1 MGDKAVAGGRG
12 TRGIA
17 VVTGAGSGI
26 GRATAVELAAQGFD
40 ILVVGLGRDGL
51 EATAAIVRDAGR
63 AARPVEA
70 DVSDSAAWAEVGT
83 AAHDMGGAAALIN
96 NAAIYPS
103 RPWFEIEEEEWDRV
117 LAVNL
122 KGAFLSSRA
131 LLDQLRTTRGAIV
144 NVTSNTFFR
153 GWEGLAHY
161 VSSKGGLVGL
171 TRALARELGPDGIR
185 VNAVAPGAIPTQAES
200 INPDPD
206 YSDWVIGQQSLKRRG
221 TPEEIARAIA
231 FFVGPGSSF
240 ITGQTLVV
248 DGGWLLH

>member
-1 MGDKAVAGGRG
+1 MQDETTAGEASTSGV
-12 TRGIA
+12 A

-26 GRATAVELAAQGFD
+26 GRATALELAAQGFD
-40 ILVVGLGRDGL
+40 ILAIGLGREGL
-51 EATAAIVRDAGR
+51 HATAAMVSDAGR
-63 AARPVEA
+63 VARPMEV
-70 DVSDSAAWAEVGT
+70 DVSDSGALSEVAT
-83 AAHDMGGAAALIN
+83 AARDMGGAGALVN

-103 RPWFEIEEEEWDRV
+103 RPWWEIEEEEWDRV

-131 LLDQLRTTRGAIV
+131 LRDQLQAARGSIV
-144 NVTSNTFFR
+144 NVASNTFFR

-171 TRALARELGPDGIR
+171 TRALARELGPEGVR
-185 VNAVAPGAIPTQAES
+185 VNAVAPGAIPTEAES
-200 INPDPD
+200 INANPD

-231 FFVGPGSSF
+231 FFVGSGSSF